1 MAVTI
6 LNEKANWDLKSAVNA
21 AIKAIKTD
29 DGDYF
34 ERVRNNLAAAKYDI
48 DQKTARKIAKIM
60 DEYEDP
66 KKDNTDGIK
75 KLKSMITKTE
85 ASAVSAQDMFNAIP
99 EQGLKDLLKSGGVKL
114 DGNESED
121 ELRGML
127 KMVPKTEAFKKRIE
141 RVSKIYESYGKAP
154 IVVEESIFDGGTFNI
169 QAVIRNINENDANE
183 LCDDIKELIEKR
195 FPQAQVYAV
204 QYNQLPNSMFE
215 NKQLTEIAVRAKKP
229 YNSKTY
235 MKPDKPGP
243 FVKVIEDAGII
254 YYSYSDENEAENAFN
269 DIVERPDHD
278 VSFVSY
284 GVIEDNG
291 KEVEKDSKELKSEEK
306 YVYHHDTM
314 DSDLVPDIDEKCTK
328 DKSKEDDKEVLTE
341 EPPKECKKEYKSKFI
356 KTR

>member
-6 LNEKANWDLKSAVNA
+6 LSEKANWDLKSAVNA

-34 ERVRNNLAAAKYDI
+34 ERVKNNLGAAKYNI
-48 DQKTARKIAKIM
+48 DQKTAKKISKIM

-66 KKDNTDGIK
+66 KKDNTEGIK
-75 KLKSMITKTE
+75 KLKAMIAKTE
-85 ASAVSAQDMFNAIP
+85 ASAVSAKDMFNAIP
-99 EQGLKDLLKSGGVKL
+99 EQGLKDLLKSGGVEL

-154 IVVEESIFDGGTFNI
+154 IVVEHMFDGGNFNI
-169 QAVIRNINENDANE
+169 QAVIRNINEIDANE
-183 LCDDIKELIEKR
+183 LCDSIEALIKNR
-195 FPQAQVYAV
+195 FPHSQVYAV

-235 MKPDKPGP
+235 MKPDKPGS
-243 FVKVIEDAGII
+243 FVKVIEDEGII
-254 YYSYSDENEAENAFN
+254 YYSYNNEKEAENAFN
-269 DIVERPDHD
+269 EIAERPDHD
-278 VSFVSY
+278 VIFISF
-284 GVIEDNG
+284 GVIDENG
-291 KEVEKDSKELKSEEK
+291 KEIEKDSKELKSEEK

-341 EPPKECKKEYKSKFI
+341 EPPKECKKEHKSKFI